1 MRTAFT
7 LLGALVLLAIAVPA
21 RAADVRT
28 DSDTTKSADSSK
40 TTIEVRNQAFH
51 DAIVY
56 VVRNGYP
63 QRLGIATGN
72 TTATF
77 VLPSYLT
84 RGLNSYKFLIRPIG
98 GRRNS
103 LSDEILIGQ
112 GDVVELTI
120 LSFGGV
126 W

>member
-1 MRTAFT
+1 MRTAIT
-7 LLGALVLLAIAVPA
+7 LLAALALLAIAVPA

-28 DSDTTKSADSSK
+28 VNDTTKLVDTSK
-40 TTIEVRNQAFH
+40 TTVEIRNQAFL

-56 VVRNGYP
+56 VVRDGLP

-77 VLPSYLT
+77 VLPSYMT
-84 RGLNSYKFLIRPIG
+84 RGLNSFKFIIHPIG

-103 LSDEILIGQ
+103 VSDEILVSR

-120 LSFGGV
+120 PPF
-126 W
+126 